1 LWSYRYAPVALDF
14 VRIIWVV
21 LKPILSM
28 VASKFTRAV
37 LEQVKSAILFDFL
50 SIILISTNHRFFC
63 EHHCKSMSNNN
74 WILGE
79 YSV

>member
-21 LKPILSM
+21 VKPILSM
-28 VASKFTRAV
+28 VASKFTHAV

-50 SIILISTNHRFFC
+50 SIIQSCFVY
-63 EHHCKSMSNNN
+63 
-74 WILGE
+74 G
-79 YSV
+79 V